1 MPIYEFYC
9 SDCHKIFK
17 FLSRRPDPDKRPA
30 CPRCQRPELERRY
43 SLFAVSKGLK
53 ESPAS
58 GDSAEPEIDESRLE
72 RAMQLLEREAD
83 GIQEDNPRQM
93 AGLMRKIYD
102 ATGLKL
108 GSTMEEAIQ
117 RMESGEDPDAIEGDL
132 GDALEA
138 EDPFGAGELKEA
150 RSRLRKMLPPTVDDT
165 LYDL

>member
-1 MPIYEFYC
+1 
-9 SDCHKIFK
+9 
-17 FLSRRPDPDKRPA
+17 
-30 CPRCQRPELERRY
+30 
-43 SLFAVSKGLK
+43 
-53 ESPAS
+53 
-58 GDSAEPEIDESRLE
+58 
-72 RAMQLLEREAD
+72 
-83 GIQEDNPRQM
+83 M
-93 AGLMRKIYD
+93 AGLMRKIYE

-150 RSRLRKMLPPTVDDT
+150 RSRLRKLRPPAVDDT